1 MQTDEIVTEHQEAI
15 KEYAT
20 ILKEDSLFEEYYENY
35 LTILGYAYRLEH
47 INDRLFYTFQ
57 EAVYSIDLAKQLKDY
72 NGIELNS
79 FVYILVINTFIEE
92 YFGNLLDEQEK
103 QKAINTYKIIEEKRA
118 KEAQK
123 YHIYQ

>member
-1 MQTDEIVTEHQEAI
+1 MF
-15 KEYAT
+15 K
-20 ILKEDSLFEEYYENY
+20 EYYENY

-57 EAVYSIDLAKQLKDY
+57 EAIYAIDLAKQLNDD
-72 NGIELNS
+72 NGIKLNS

-92 YFGNLLDEQEK
+92 YFGNLLDEKEK
-103 QKAINTYKIIEEKRA
+103 QKAIDTYKAIEKKRA
-118 KEAQK
+118 EEAKK